1 MIVDARQYFRNRW
14 STGIFPQSDLLCSK
28 RLFEQKL
35 VMSEGKQEGNDQ
47 NHNVSFYSWLQRCIV
62 TLTFRGNYFISLKMI
77 SISCLLSN
85 TNKKKKKLEQ
95 MSLCRFEHALHN
107 SENLDKLLRVY
118 GCEIFV
124 TAIVFWSTVVIFWI
138 KTIGDTLML
147 RWLFVGSRKK
157 VSKVI
162 F

>member
-14 STGIFPQSDLLCSK
+14 STGIFPQRDLLCSK
-28 RLFEQKL
+28 RLFQQKL

-47 NHNVSFYSWLQRCIV
+47 NRNVSFNSSIQRCIV

-77 SISCLLSN
+77 SCLLSN
-85 TNKKKKKLEQ
+85 TNKTNLEQ
-95 MSLCRFEHALHN
+95 MSLCWFEHALHN

-118 GCEIFV
+118 GSEIFV
-124 TAIVFWSTVVIFWI
+124 TAIVFWSTIVIFCI

-147 RWLFVGSRKK
+147 RCFFVG
-157 VSKVI
+157 
-162 F
+162 